1 MNSERSFKA
10 FEEAKRVLPG
20 GVNSPVRSF
29 RAVGGVPLFIDR
41 GKGSRITDLDG
52 QSYIDYCNSWGALL
66 LGHAHPHVLAQIRK
80 TIKKGTS
87 FGAPTLQETAL
98 AQRMIRNV
106 PSLEQIRLVSSG
118 TEAVMSALRLARA
131 YTGRSK
137 IIKFDGGYHGHA
149 DSLLVSAGSGL
160 ATQNL
165 SASAGVPADFTRH
178 TLSVPFNQIEAIER
192 VFSQYSEEIA
202 GIIVEPIPANMG
214 VVLPHDGFLEFL
226 REITRKHNSLLIF
239 DEVITGFRLAR
250 GGAQEWFKIE
260 ADLVCY
266 GKIIG
271 GGLPVGAYGG
281 TRRIMEHLAP
291 VGDTYQAGTLSG
303 NPVAVSAG
311 LAMFDIIEEPGF
323 YEQLN
328 RKAEVFIRSLRA
340 ELPSSAQLNAIGSMF
355 TLFFTPTPVTDYTT
369 AKTSDTAQYARFFHY
384 LLDRGIYTAPAQF
397 EANFISSVHMQTQL
411 KALKKAMVLFN

>member
-1 MNSERSFKA
+1 MNTELSFKA

-41 GKGSRITDLDG
+41 GKGSRVTDLDG
-52 QSYIDYCNSWGALL
+52 QSYDDYCNSWGALL
-66 LGHAHPHVLAQIRK
+66 LGHAHPHVLSEIRK
-80 TIKKGTS
+80 AIKKGTS
-87 FGAPTLQETAL
+87 FGAPTVLETEL
-98 AQRMIRNV
+98 ARRIIRSA

-131 YTGRSK
+131 CTDRSK
-137 IIKFDGGYHGHA
+137 ILKFDGGYHGHA

-165 SASAGVPADFTRH
+165 SASAGVPTDFTRH
-178 TLSVPFNQIEAIER
+178 TISIPFNHAEAVER
-192 VFSQYSEEIA
+192 VFSQYSDEIA
-202 GIIVEPIPANMG
+202 AVIVEPVPANMG
-214 VVLPHDGFLEFL
+214 VVPPCDGFLKFL
-226 REITRKHNSLLIF
+226 REITRKYRSLLIF

-250 GGAQEWFKIE
+250 GGGQEWFKIE
-260 ADLVCY
+260 ADLICY

-281 TRRIMEHLAP
+281 KRLLMEHLAP

-311 LAMFDIIEEPGF
+311 LAMFDIIEVPGF
-323 YEQLN
+323 YEGLN
-328 RKAEVFIRSLRA
+328 QKAEAFIQSLRA
-340 ELPSSAQLNAIGSMF
+340 DLPNTVQLNAIGSMF
-355 TLFFTPTPVTDYTT
+355 TLFFTSKSVTDYET
-369 AKTSDTAQYARFFHY
+369 AKTSETAKYARFFHY
-384 LLDRGIYTAPAQF
+384 LLEKGIYTAPAQF
-397 EANFISSVHMQTQL
+397 EANFISSSHTQTQL
-411 KALKKAMVLFN
+411 KALRKEMLLFR